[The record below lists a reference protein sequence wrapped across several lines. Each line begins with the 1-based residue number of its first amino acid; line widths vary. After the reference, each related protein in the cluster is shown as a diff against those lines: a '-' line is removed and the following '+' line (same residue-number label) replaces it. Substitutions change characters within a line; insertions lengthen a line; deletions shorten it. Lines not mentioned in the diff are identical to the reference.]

1 MEKWSKENKSKTV
14 GAVLIA
20 SFVFYQL
27 TKYIGERVKAK
38 RVLRK
43 AKRKADEK
51 LSKPLPPLALPSTDR
66 QLYILSLKAFELAEG
81 IRAKTLNAEEVLST
95 YVNRAYLV
103 GRTLNLSAEEVFA
116 DAFGRL
122 EFIDD
127 GGLLAGVPISI
138 KDEIMQLGCHS
149 SGGVVR
155 LAEVEDGCDSV
166 LIRLLRAQGAV
177 PFVRGS
183 ALQLMMWFET
193 TSHLYGTAQNPWD
206 ILRTPGG
213 SSGGDAG
220 LVASSCTPLAIG
232 SDIAGSIRIPAA
244 FCGIYGFKPSSRR
257 VSSLECVSTHPK
269 CFCPLEMLVKS
280 SYGPLGKCVEDLALV
295 LKSWWRSDLWKSD
308 CEVVPLAF
316 NESEYSKTGKMKI
329 GFFDYNS
336 VFECA
341 GVVKKAIR
349 NTVQQLQNQGHEV
362 VEIRT
367 DMIPNA
373 VELFVRATYAAPG
386 SYLMEELQGED
397 PAWMY
402 YKSYYQA
409 KFGLSD
415 FLFRV
420 KTFLTGYRKLTHYLG
435 FARPS
440 SLSQFCEISAQ
451 ITRFKAKFNEY
462 WTGLGLDAVI
472 CPIWPLVA
480 PLHKTTVKVSHAFS
494 YSLLWN
500 LLDYPAGVVPVCQV
514 EEGEDVYECEEN
526 DAFVS
531 TAQQIMKNSVG
542 LPISVQVVGRTY
554 EDEKVLRAM
563 KIVQDTFEFYKLPE
577 LNT

>member
-1 MEKWSKENKSKTV
+1 MKKWIPEDKPKVLGT
-14 GAVLIA
+14 VLIT

-27 TKYIGERVKAK
+27 TKYISERIKAK
-38 RVLRK
+38 KILRK
-43 AKRKADEK
+43 AKKRQHEK
-51 LSKPLPPLALPSTDR
+51 LSTPLPPLSLPSTDK
-66 QLYILSLKAFELAEG
+66 QLYILSLKAYELADC
-81 IRAKTLNAEEVLST
+81 IKAKTLTAEEVLST

-103 GRTLNLSAEEVFA
+103 GRKLNLSAEEVFG
-116 DAFGRL
+116 DAFRRL
-122 EFIDD
+122 ELVND
-127 GGLLAGVPISI
+127 GLLAGVPISI

-155 LAEVEDGCDSV
+155 LAEDEDICDSI
-166 LIRLLRAQGAV
+166 LIKLLRTQGAV

-193 TSHLYGTAQNPWD
+193 TSNLYGTAQNPWD

-257 VSSLECVSTHPK
+257 ISGLECVSTHPK
-269 CFCPLEMLVKS
+269 CFLPLEILVKS

-295 LKSWWRSDLWKSD
+295 LKSWWRNSLWKTD
-308 CEVVPLAF
+308 CEVVPLVF
-316 NESEYSKTGKMKI
+316 NEAEYTKTGKMKI

-341 GVVKKAIR
+341 GVVKKTIR
-349 NTVQQLQNQGHEV
+349 NTVQQLQNLGHDV
-362 VEIRT
+362 VEINT
-367 DMIPNA
+367 DMVPKA
-373 VELFVRATYAAPG
+373 VELFIRATYAAPG
-386 SYLMEELQGED
+386 TYMMEELQGED

-420 KTFLTGYRKLTHYLG
+420 KTFLTGYKKLTNYLEL
-435 FARPS
+435 AVPS
-440 SLSQFCEISAQ
+440 SLSQFCEIGAQ
-451 ITRFKAKFNEY
+451 IEQFRAKFNEY
-462 WTGLGLDAVI
+462 WTGLGLDVVI

-480 PLHKTTVKVSHAFS
+480 PLHKSTVKVSHAFS

-514 EEGEDVYECEEN
+514 GEGEDIYESNEK
-526 DAFVS
+526 DAFVW
-531 TAQQIMKNSVG
+531 TAQEIMKNSVG

-563 KIVQDTFEFYKLPE
+563 KIVQDTFKFYKLPE
-577 LNT
+577 L